1 MTFLRA
7 LASAVISLTI
17 GLPLVLAPTVT
28 AAAERYMTI
37 GTGGAPGVYYAAG
50 AAICRSVDDHRA
62 DLGITCHV
70 GASGGSINN
79 LGPLRRGETEF
90 GIVQSD
96 WQLFAHRG
104 AERFAAD
111 GPFEDLRAVFSLHME
126 PFTVVA
132 RADSGIARFTDLKGR
147 RVNIGNPGSGQRA
160 TMERVLDAL
169 GWTTADFSLAAELK
183 PSEQSR
189 SLCRGDIDAMVF
201 VAGHPNDSVGDAA
214 KSCDVVLVEVDGP
227 IIDQIVASNP
237 VYRPVTIPGGLYR
250 GTPDETRTFGVR
262 ATVVST
268 TRVSADMVYAVIKT
282 VFGDL
287 AAFKARHPAL
297 AKLQPKAMATEGLS
311 APLHEG
317 AKRYFVEANL
327 H

>member
-1 MTFLRA
+1 MTFPQA
-7 LASAVISLTI
+7 LASAAVSLTV
-17 GLPLVLAPTVT
+17 GLSFVTAPA

-50 AAICRSVDDHRA
+50 AAICRSVDAQRA
-62 DLGITCHV
+62 DLGIACHV
-70 GASGGSINN
+70 GSSGGSIYN

-90 GIVQSD
+90 AIVQSD
-96 WQLFAHRG
+96 WQRVAYQG
-104 AERFAAD
+104 AGRFAAE
-111 GPFEDLRAVFSLHME
+111 GPFEDLRTVFSLHTE

-132 RADSGIARFTDLKGR
+132 RADSAITRFTDLKGR

-160 TMERVLDAL
+160 TLERVLDAL
-169 GWTTADFSLAAELK
+169 GWTTADFSLAAEMK
-183 PSEQSR
+183 SSEQSR

-201 VAGHPNDSVGDAA
+201 VAGHPNDSVADAA
-214 KSCDVVLVEVDGP
+214 ESCDVVLVEVDAP
-227 IIDQIVASNP
+227 IIDRIVADHP

-250 GTPDETRTFGVR
+250 GTPGETRTFGVR

-268 TRVSADMVYAVIKT
+268 TRVPADMVYAVVKT

-317 AKRYFVEANL
+317 AERFFLEANL
-327 H
+327 Q